1 MSVEHTAITSGAHA
15 SFATGKSFLVSAKDA
30 VRMVAFNKGIRM
42 AAAAADIDITALKD
56 SINVLAKLNI
66 KMEAN
71 RITITAKEEIL
82 INGGSSY
89 TRWNAGGIESGTG
102 GLWRAHAASHSMVGP
117 KSDGQPRLPQPSQLP
132 RGQLDLY
139 HQYVK
144 ADGAKR
150 QGVRQ
155 GDYTVVDSEG
165 ATHTGKLDTNGFASV
180 AGLPLGQAK
189 VSFGGDPSD
198 PWEKGSYFGEPN
210 RWPAKPASDKA
221 AGSEGGGTSFLG
233 GLGSAASGGLGL
245 PGQAGGAL
253 GKTGGLVS
261 QVSQAASTAQQ
272 AVGAVQAIQQGGA
285 KVVLGQVG
293 QTATG
298 MATQTMGA
306 MVPKLPA
313 SLPALLPGQTPG
325 FVG

>member
-1 MSVEHTAITSGAHA
+1 VQAI
-15 SFATGKSFLVSAKDA
+15 
-30 VRMVAFNKGIRM
+30 
-42 AAAAADIDITALKD
+42 
-56 SINVLAKLNI
+56 
-66 KMEAN
+66 
-71 RITITAKEEIL
+71 
-82 INGGSSY
+82 
-89 TRWNAGGIESGTG
+89 
-102 GLWRAHAASHSMVGP
+102 
-117 KSDGQPRLPQPSQLP
+117 P

-165 ATHTGKLDTNGFASV
+165 ATHAGKLDANGFASV

-198 PWEKGSYFGEPN
+198 PWNKGSYFGEPN
-210 RWPAKPASDKA
+210 RWPAKPASDRA
-221 AGSEGGGTSFLG
+221 AGSEGGGTSFG
-233 GLGSAASGGLGL
+233 GLGNAATSGLGL
-245 PGQAGGAL
+245 LGQAGGTL
-253 GKTGGLVS
+253 GKAGGLVS

-285 KVVLGQVG
+285 KAVLGQVG

-298 MATQTMGA
+298 MAAQTMGA

-325 FVG
+325 FAG